1 MFSSLEPFK
10 VVVDEHGDPALLKKE
25 LRNYR
30 ATIVVREET
39 ITELKEKVD
48 KVTDRF
54 REACR
59 QQKNFEHLHVDAISA
74 GISVGKKA
82 MRILSVIWKWI
93 RKSRFLFISI
103 THLTPTFKIFVFLLP
118 NNIL

>member
-1 MFSSLEPFK
+1 MFSLLEPFK
-10 VVVDEHGDPALLKKE
+10 VIVDEHMDPALLKKE
-25 LRNYR
+25 LGNYR

-59 QQKNFEHLHVDAISA
+59 QQKNFEHLHVDAIGA

-82 MRILSVIWKWI
+82 TSMLSVMWKWI

-103 THLTPTFKIFVFLLP
+103 THLTPTFKIFWFLLL

>member
-74 GISVGKKA
+74 GISVGKKSYENA
-82 MRILSVIWKWI
+82 LSHLEVDQKIA
-93 RKSRFLFISI
+93 LSI
-103 THLTPTFKIFVFLLP
+103 YIYYPSHP
-118 NNIL
+118 NIQDFCVPPPQ